1 MRNVPE
7 GVLDLWR
14 RKGFKVDAKVSVY
27 DGTSW
32 VDLDTWQNKKWLYY
46 ISIEDDIDRDVIE
59 ATVRLASSE
68 GNFSI
73 SPFVYEDTPL
83 QVWRKI
89 KIEAC
94 LLPTGTWTNIFEGYI
109 DSIEV
114 TQDEITVRCR
124 DYGALLIDTFIEEER
139 TYGTDNGTAVEGEMQ
154 KILDDNL
161 GSGVVSLYVPSSPN
175 WYVKKWKQ
183 EKKSVMEALR
193 DLTDQIGWLIR
204 YKWDS
209 STNQW
214 RLTLWQPQRSN
225 STPSLILSDT
235 NFFSI
240 KRLGIEV
247 ARIRNKVSVKYIDAS
262 TATLASYTAQDDTSI
277 STYGKRYMEIN
288 CGKTSNIDTSSEAQT
303 LANNILADLK
313 DPKLELEIE
322 LPFAP
327 FFEIGDC
334 IQVKKNLLLNSDQTL
349 YIDSI
354 SHEITNENAT
364 TTLKLSGTAKYGQKK
379 WLQIES
385 RVIPD
390 PLQICDLIFN
400 GVFSTTSTTYVDIP
414 NSAFRFT
421 WETGKIVFEI
431 TTVGSAV
438 PVGSIR
444 LVKINNDGSL
454 AQIFEREIGG
464 IPLQYKVIKASGLLE
479 YGSLYK
485 FQCYAY
491 HNYSVRVHSIK
502 IKKYEPRA

>member
-303 LANNILADLK
+303 LANNVLADLK
-313 DPKLELEIE
+313 DHKVELEIE
-322 LPFAP
+322 VPFAP
-327 FFEIGDC
+327 FLEIGDC
-334 IQVKKNLLLNSDQTL
+334 IQLKKNLLLHSDQTV
-349 YIDSI
+349 YVDSI
-354 SHEITNENAT
+354 SHDISVDSAT
-364 TTLKLSGTAKYGQKK
+364 STLKLSGTAKYGTRR
-379 WLQIES
+379 WLQIEN
-385 RVIPD
+385 RVHPEPIE
-390 PLQICDLIFN
+390 IRSTIFN
-400 GVFSTTSTTYVDIP
+400 GSFLWDHPHIWEDVP
-414 NSAFRFT
+414 NSNFRCV
-421 WETGKIVFEI
+421 WDSGEVLFEV
-431 TTVGSAV
+431 TFSGVGFL
-438 PVGSIR
+438 R
-444 LVKINNDGSL
+444 FVKVNNDGSL
-454 AQIFEREIGG
+454 TEILRRSIAECREYDIWRVKAFLERD
-464 IPLQYKVIKASGLLE
+464 A
-479 YGSLYK
+479 LYK
-485 FQCYAY
+485 FQ
-491 HNYSVRVHSIK
+491 VRGYDFFGID
-502 IKKYEPRA
+502 INTIRLIRYEKSK

>member
-7 GVLDLWR
+7 GVLNLWR

-94 LLPTGTWTNIFEGYI
+94 LLPTGTWINIFEGYI

-154 KILDDNL
+154 KILNDNL
-161 GSGVVSLYVPSSPN
+161 GTGVVSLYTPISPN

-193 DLTDQIGWLIR
+193 DLADQIGWFLR
-204 YKWDS
+204 YKWDN
-209 STNQW
+209 STSQW
-214 RLTLWQPQRSN
+214 RLTFWQPQRSN
-225 STPSLILSDT
+225 TTPVITLTDT
-235 NFFSI
+235 NFLEI
-240 KRLGIEV
+240 KRLGIDV
-247 ARIRNKVSVKYIDAS
+247 AGIRNKVEVSYISDSDIQKY
-262 TATLASYTAQDDTSI
+262 TVQDDTSI
-277 STYGKRYMEIN
+277 AKYGKRYLGIN
-288 CGKTSNIDTSSEAQT
+288 CGKTSNIDTVTEAQT

-327 FFEIGDC
+327 FLEIGDC

-354 SHEITNENAT
+354 SHEITNESAT

-379 WLQIES
+379 WLQVEN
-385 RVIPD
+385 RVIPG
-390 PLQICDLIFN
+390 PLQMRDLIFS
-400 GVFSTTSTTYVDIP
+400 GEFSTTSTTYVDIP

-421 WETGKIVFEI
+421 WETGKTVFEI
-431 TTVGSAV
+431 TTDGSEV
-438 PVGSIR
+438 PVGRIR
-444 LVKINNDGSL
+444 LVKINDDGSL
-454 AQIFEREIGG
+454 TQIFEQVIGG
-464 IPLQYKVIKASGLLE
+464 LPLDYKVTKASGLLE

-491 HNYSVRVHSIK
+491 RNYTVRVRSIK